1 MSAVQISRSAVIL
14 QLATFIAVVLPH
26 LGWLP
31 VWIPLL
37 ALAMAGGR
45 LMIHGG
51 RWSFPHWTVKLL
63 LILACVAG
71 LIISF
76 GGQTGPEAMVALLI
90 LGLALKLIEIY
101 HRRDALILLYVAL
114 FVLATAFL
122 FQESVWM
129 AAYVLLALWLLL
141 AGLCAI
147 HQRPGKTALWPPM
160 RRSLALLLPAIPL
173 MLVLFLL
180 FPRLEPLWSIQVNTP
195 RATTGLSDSMSPGSL
210 SELALSDALAFR
222 VSFDSSQPPAPAQRY
237 WRALVLSR
245 FDGRSWR
252 QASPWQQGRLPGEQL
267 VPDAPPQSYEIILEP
282 GSQPWL
288 VALDQPLAPASG
300 QRMTPFRTLVSPAPV
315 ERRIQYRLSSVPDYR
330 LQPTLNDRERE
341 HYLQLPARGNER
353 SRTLALQW
361 WQQSGGQVQE
371 FIGQMMTH
379 YSRSFEYTLTPG
391 TLGRDS
397 IDQFLFASRQ
407 GYCEHFAGAS
417 VFLLRAAGI
426 PARVVTGYQGGEWNP
441 YENYLQLHQYD
452 AHAWTE
458 VWLEGRGWTRLDP
471 TAAVAPERIQ
481 SSAEQYFRQR
491 GEAALGGGRAFGFNA
506 GWLLRLQ
513 QRYDAFNFVWQRW
526 VLNYQSRQS
535 DLLREWLGGLDP
547 WRLIL
552 ALLLP
557 LALVLAG
564 VLGWPLLKGIR
575 LGRRERLERRLERL
589 QLRLGQVFGPRQ
601 PHQTLTA
608 WLRTL
613 IPRWPEQREAL
624 EQLARLDEQRRY
636 ARQAEPECAERIQT
650 LAEQLLAALRERRR

>member
-1 MSAVQISRSAVIL
+1 MSAVQISRSAVVL
-14 QLATFIAVVLPH
+14 QLATFIAVLLPH

-37 ALAMAGGR
+37 ALATAGGR
-45 LMIHGG
+45 LMIHTG
-51 RWSFPHWTVKLL
+51 RWSFPHWTVKLV
-63 LILACVAG
+63 LIIASVAG

-76 GGQTGPEAMVALLI
+76 AGQTGPEAMVALLI
-90 LGLALKLIEIY
+90 LGLALKLLEIY

-141 AGLCAI
+141 AGLVAI
-147 HQRPGKTALWPPM
+147 HQRPGQAALWPPF
-160 RRSLALLLPAIPL
+160 RRSLSLLLPAMPL

-180 FPRLEPLWSIQVNTP
+180 FPRLEPLWSIQLNTP
-195 RATTGLSDSMSPGSL
+195 RATTGLSDSMSPGSI
-210 SELALSDALAFR
+210 SELAQSDDLAFR
-222 VSFDSSQPPAPAQRY
+222 VSFDGNPPPAPEQSY

-245 FDGRSWR
+245 FDGHSWR
-252 QASPWQQGRLPGEQL
+252 QASPWQQGRLPNERLTPEGAAL
-267 VPDAPPQSYEIILEP
+267 SYEIMLEP
-282 GSQPWL
+282 GSRPWL
-288 VALDQPLAPASG
+288 VALDQPLAPGRG

-315 ERRIQYRLSSVPDYR
+315 ERRIQYRLTSAPNFR
-330 LQPTLNDRERE
+330 LQPRLSMAERE

-353 SRTLALQW
+353 SRTLARQW
-361 WQQSGGQVQE
+361 WQQSGGQAQE
-371 FIGQMMTH
+371 FIRQMMTH
-379 YSRSFEYTLTPG
+379 FNRSFVYTLTPG

-452 AHAWTE
+452 AHAWAE
-458 VWLEGRGWTRLDP
+458 VWLEGQGWTRLDP
-471 TAAVAPERIQ
+471 TAAVAPERIRL
-481 SSAEQYFRQR
+481 SAEQYFRQQ
-491 GEAALGGGRAFGFNA
+491 GETALDGGRAFSA
-506 GWLLRLQ
+506 DWVLRLQ

-526 VLNYQSRQS
+526 VLNYQSRQN
-535 DLLREWLGGLDP
+535 DLLRDWLGGLDY

-552 ALLLP
+552 AVLLP

-564 VLGWPLLKGIR
+564 VLGWPLLKA
-575 LGRRERLERRLERL
+575 LRRGHRDRLERRLERL

-601 PHQTLTA
+601 RHQTLTA

-613 IPRWPEQREAL
+613 APRWPEQQETL

-636 ARQAEPECAERIQT
+636 ARQAEPECADRIQALT
-650 LAEQLLAALRERRR
+650 EQLLTALRERRK